1 MISSV
6 FKLLAERREWFLSL
20 LLEHMG
26 ISAIS
31 ITIAGVV
38 GLLLGIWVSEHP
50 RLAPIVM
57 GTTNVVYTI
66 PSIALLGLLI
76 PLLGVGNKTAI
87 TALSVYALLP
97 MVRNTYAGI
106 SSIDKDII
114 EAARGMGSTR
124 GQILSRIK
132 LPLAMPIIL
141 AGIRNM
147 VVMTIAV
154 AGIASF
160 IGAGGLGVAIYRGI
174 TTNNAAM
181 TFAGSFLI
189 ALLALIC
196 DSLLGILVTYIR
208 QLRRM
213 N

>member
-1 MISSV
+1 M
-6 FKLLAERREWFLSL
+6 LAERREWFLSL

-141 AGIRNM
+141 ACIRNM
-147 VVMTIAV
+147 VVMTIDV
-154 AGIASF
+154 AGIASL
-160 IGAGGLGVAIYRGI
+160 IGAGCLGVAIYRGI

-181 TFAGSFLI
+181 TFAGSLLI

-196 DSLLGILVTYIR
+196 DSLLGILAKYMR
-208 QLRRM
+208 KKRRM
-213 N
+213 K